1 MGIKRKKKV
10 GARPQKVNIRKEGT
24 SASRGL
30 EVGCAA
36 KDADARSLTAASP
49 ARQLRERGRAAGGI
63 DIRVGYATA
72 AAAGISGD
80 AAVSCGLPGGS
91 RALIL
96 SDGMGK
102 GIKAAAGSRLV
113 VTRLRRNLKAGMP
126 VAKAIKEV
134 NRYMI
139 EQSEAGS
146 HKCAGGTAFA
156 AIKDGTDFAATR
168 SGTGYANGQIGNVV
182 EQVNPALGQSGT
194 VFAATR
200 SGTAFANGQ
209 IGKVIEQVNPA
220 SGQVNPAAGQ
230 VSSMAG
236 QGGTDYEDEDF
247 ATVDLTVIDRQSCR
261 ARFYKMGAATSFIM
275 RQGHVRKIKGAAL
288 PVGIIPRLRLTH
300 ISAVLKEGD
309 LIVMVSD
316 GITDA
321 DRKDPEACWL
331 CEYLSR
337 NIYREDFDAG
347 RLSARQIAADI
358 LAEAEA
364 RYGGRE
370 RDDLTVAAALI
381 VKAAQTV
388 QRDEE

>member
-1 MGIKRKKKV
+1 MGANRKKKV
-10 GARPQKVNIRKEGT
+10 GSKPQKINMYRKAG
-24 SASRGL
+24 
-30 EVGCAA
+30 
-36 KDADARSLTAASP
+36 ADLCQSAASP

-113 VTRLRRNLKAGMP
+113 VRRLRRNLKAGMP
-126 VAKAIKEV
+126 VAQAIKEV

-139 EQSEAGS
+139 EQAEGADMSE
-146 HKCAGGTAFA
+146 
-156 AIKDGTDFAATR
+156 
-168 SGTGYANGQIGNVV
+168 
-182 EQVNPALGQSGT
+182 E
-194 VFAATR
+194 
-200 SGTAFANGQ
+200 
-209 IGKVIEQVNPA
+209 
-220 SGQVNPAAGQ
+220 
-230 VSSMAG
+230 
-236 QGGTDYEDEDF
+236 F
-247 ATVDLTVIDRQSCR
+247 ATVDLTVIDRQSRR

-275 RQGHVRKIKGAAL
+275 RGGRVRKIKGTAL
-288 PVGIIPRLRLTH
+288 PVGIIPKLRLTH

-321 DRKDPEACWL
+321 DRNDLEARWL
-331 CEYLSR
+331 CDYLSEE
-337 NIYREDFDAG
+337 IYSADFDTG
-347 RLSARQIAADI
+347 RMSARQIAADI

-364 RYGGRE
+364 RYVGRE

-381 VKAAQTV
+381 VNGGTDGAK
-388 QRDEE
+388 E

>member
-1 MGIKRKKKV
+1 MGANRKKKV
-10 GARPQKVNIRKEGT
+10 GSKPQKVNMYRKAG
-24 SASRGL
+24 
-30 EVGCAA
+30 
-36 KDADARSLTAASP
+36 ADLCQSAASP

-126 VAKAIKEV
+126 VAAAIKEV

-139 EQSEAGS
+139 EQAEGADMSE
-146 HKCAGGTAFA
+146 
-156 AIKDGTDFAATR
+156 
-168 SGTGYANGQIGNVV
+168 
-182 EQVNPALGQSGT
+182 E
-194 VFAATR
+194 
-200 SGTAFANGQ
+200 
-209 IGKVIEQVNPA
+209 
-220 SGQVNPAAGQ
+220 
-230 VSSMAG
+230 
-236 QGGTDYEDEDF
+236 F
-247 ATVDLTVIDRQSCR
+247 ATVDLTVIDRQSRR

-275 RQGHVRKIKGAAL
+275 RGGRVRKIKGTAL
-288 PVGIIPRLRLTH
+288 PVGIIPKLRLTH

-321 DRKDPEACWL
+321 DRNDLEARWL
-331 CEYLSR
+331 CDYLSEE
-337 NIYREDFDAG
+337 IYSADFDTG
-347 RLSARQIAADI
+347 RMSARQIAADI

-364 RYGGRE
+364 RYVGRE

-381 VKAAQTV
+381 VNGGTDGAK
-388 QRDEE
+388 E

>member
-1 MGIKRKKKV
+1 MTA
-10 GARPQKVNIRKEGT
+10 ARPAAPVREG
-24 SASRGL
+24 
-30 EVGCAA
+30 
-36 KDADARSLTAASP
+36 
-49 ARQLRERGRAAGGI
+49 GRACGGI
-63 DIRVGYATA
+63 EIKVGYAAA

-80 AAVSCGLPGGS
+80 AAASCGLPGGS

-139 EQSEAGS
+139 EQAEAVS
-146 HKCAGGTAFA
+146 HKRAS
-156 AIKDGTDFAATR
+156 GTDFAP
-168 SGTGYANGQIGNVV
+168 G
-182 EQVNPALGQSGT
+182 
-194 VFAATR
+194 
-200 SGTAFANGQ
+200 
-209 IGKVIEQVNPA
+209 QVNPA
-220 SGQVNPAAGQ
+220 SGQVNPAATKVGTGFAVIQ
-230 VSSMAG
+230 D
-236 QGGTDYEDEDF
+236 GTDYGDEDF

-331 CEYLSR
+331 CDYLSR

-358 LAEAEA
+358 LKEAEA

-381 VKAAQTV
+381 VKATQTV
-388 QRDEE
+388 QGNEE

>member
-1 MGIKRKKKV
+1 M
-10 GARPQKVNIRKEGT
+10 NIRKEGT

-36 KDADARSLTAASP
+36 KDADARSLTAARP
-49 ARQLRERGRAAGGI
+49 AAPFREGGRACGGI
-63 DIRVGYATA
+63 EIKVGYAAA

-80 AAVSCGLPGGS
+80 AAASCGLPGGS

-113 VTRLRRNLKAGMP
+113 VTRLRKNLKAGMP

-139 EQSEAGS
+139 EQAEAAS
-146 HKCAGGTAFA
+146 NKSAGGTGFA
-156 AIKDGTDFAATR
+156 PGQVNPAPGQGGTDFAA
-168 SGTGYANGQIGNVV
+168 GQIVAD
-182 EQVNPALGQSGT
+182 EQKSVDGQKVADGQRDY
-194 VFAATR
+194 AA
-200 SGTAFANGQ
+200 
-209 IGKVIEQVNPA
+209 E
-220 SGQVNPAAGQ
+220 
-230 VSSMAG
+230 
-236 QGGTDYEDEDF
+236 EF

-275 RQGHVRKIKGAAL
+275 RQGRVRKIKGAAL

-321 DRKDPEACWL
+321 DRDDPEACWL
-331 CEYLSR
+331 CDYLSQ
-337 NIYREDFDAG
+337 NIYKEDFDAG

-358 LAEAEA
+358 LKEAET

-381 VKAAQTV
+381 VKATQTV

>member
-1 MGIKRKKKV
+1 M
-10 GARPQKVNIRKEGT
+10 NIRKEGT
-24 SASRGL
+24 SASCGL
-30 EVGCAA
+30 EGGCAVR
-36 KDADARSLTAASP
+36 DAATRSLTAARP
-49 ARQLRERGRAAGGI
+49 AAPAAPVREGGRACGGI
-63 DIRVGYATA
+63 DIRVGYAAA

-80 AAVSCGLPGGS
+80 AAASCGLPGGS

-139 EQSEAGS
+139 EQAEAASLKSPG
-146 HKCAGGTAFA
+146 
-156 AIKDGTDFAATR
+156 GTDFA
-168 SGTGYANGQIGNVV
+168 NGQTGSAV
-182 EQVNPALGQSGT
+182 EQVNPA
-194 VFAATR
+194 
-200 SGTAFANGQ
+200 
-209 IGKVIEQVNPA
+209 P
-220 SGQVNPAAGQ
+220 
-230 VSSMAG
+230 G
-236 QGGTDYEDEDF
+236 QGGTDFADGQKVADGQRDCADEDF

-275 RQGHVRKIKGAAL
+275 RQGRVRKIKGAAL

-321 DRKDPEACWL
+321 DMQDPEACWL
-331 CEYLSR
+331 CDYLSQ
-337 NIYREDFDAG
+337 NIYRDNFDAG

-358 LAEAEA
+358 LTEAEA

-381 VKAAQTV
+381 VKATQTV
-388 QRDEE
+388 QGNEE

>member
-1 MGIKRKKKV
+1 MGTKRKKKV

-24 SASRGL
+24 SASHGL

-49 ARQLRERGRAAGGI
+49 AAPFREGGRACGGI
-63 DIRVGYATA
+63 EIKVGYAAA

-80 AAVSCGLPGGS
+80 AAASCGLPGGS

-139 EQSEAGS
+139 EQAEAAS
-146 HKCAGGTAFA
+146 LKSPGGTDFA
-156 AIKDGTDFAATR
+156 NGQTGSAVEQVNPTPGQGGTDFAA
-168 SGTGYANGQIGNVV
+168 GQC
-182 EQVNPALGQSGT
+182 
-194 VFAATR
+194 
-200 SGTAFANGQ
+200 
-209 IGKVIEQVNPA
+209 
-220 SGQVNPAAGQ
+220 
-230 VSSMAG
+230 SSDCA
-236 QGGTDYEDEDF
+236 DEDF

-275 RQGHVRKIKGAAL
+275 RQGRVRKIKGAAL

-321 DRKDPEACWL
+321 DRQDPEACWL
-331 CEYLSR
+331 CDYLSQ
-337 NIYREDFDAG
+337 NIYRDNFDAG

-358 LAEAEA
+358 LTEAET

-381 VKAAQTV
+381 VKATQTV
-388 QRDEE
+388 QGNEE

>member
-24 SASRGL
+24 SASHGL

-49 ARQLRERGRAAGGI
+49 AAPFREGGRACGGI
-63 DIRVGYATA
+63 EIKVGYAAA

-80 AAVSCGLPGGS
+80 VAASCGLPGGS

-139 EQSEAGS
+139 EQAEAAS
-146 HKCAGGTAFA
+146 HKSAGGTGFAPDQVNPAPGQGGTAFA
-156 AIKDGTDFAATR
+156 A
-168 SGTGYANGQIGNVV
+168 GQIVAD
-182 EQVNPALGQSGT
+182 EQKIADGQK
-194 VFAATR
+194 VADRQRYYAA
-200 SGTAFANGQ
+200 
-209 IGKVIEQVNPA
+209 
-220 SGQVNPAAGQ
+220 
-230 VSSMAG
+230 
-236 QGGTDYEDEDF
+236 EDF

-331 CEYLSR
+331 CDYLSR
-337 NIYREDFDAG
+337 NIYREGFDAG

-381 VKAAQTV
+381 VKATQTV
-388 QRDEE
+388 QGNEE

>member
-1 MGIKRKKKV
+1 MGTKRKKKV
-10 GARPQKVNIRKEGT
+10 GARPQKMNIRKEGT
-24 SASRGL
+24 SASCGL
-30 EVGCAA
+30 EGGCAVR
-36 KDADARSLTAASP
+36 DAATRSLTAARPAAP
-49 ARQLRERGRAAGGI
+49 AREGGRACGGI
-63 DIRVGYATA
+63 DIRVGYAAA

-80 AAVSCGLPGGS
+80 AAASCGLPGGS

-139 EQSEAGS
+139 EQAEAAS
-146 HKCAGGTAFA
+146 HKSAGGTGF
-156 AIKDGTDFAATR
+156 
-168 SGTGYANGQIGNVV
+168 ANGQTGSAV
-182 EQVNPALGQSGT
+182 EQVNPA
-194 VFAATR
+194 
-200 SGTAFANGQ
+200 
-209 IGKVIEQVNPA
+209 P
-220 SGQVNPAAGQ
+220 
-230 VSSMAG
+230 G
-236 QGGTDYEDEDF
+236 QGGTDFADGQKVADGQRDCADEDF

-275 RQGHVRKIKGAAL
+275 RQGRVRKIKGAAL

-331 CEYLSR
+331 CDYLSQ
-337 NIYREDFDAG
+337 NIYRDNFDAG

-358 LAEAEA
+358 LTEAEA

-381 VKAAQTV
+381 VKATQTV
-388 QRDEE
+388 QGNEE

>member
-1 MGIKRKKKV
+1 M
-10 GARPQKVNIRKEGT
+10 NIRKEGT
-24 SASRGL
+24 SASCGL
-30 EVGCAA
+30 EGGCAVR
-36 KDADARSLTAASP
+36 DAATRSLTAARP
-49 ARQLRERGRAAGGI
+49 AAPAAPVREGGRACGGI
-63 DIRVGYATA
+63 DIRVGYAAA

-80 AAVSCGLPGGS
+80 AAASCGLPGGS

-139 EQSEAGS
+139 EQAEAASLKSPG
-146 HKCAGGTAFA
+146 
-156 AIKDGTDFAATR
+156 GTDFA
-168 SGTGYANGQIGNVV
+168 NGQTGSAV
-182 EQVNPALGQSGT
+182 EQVNPA
-194 VFAATR
+194 
-200 SGTAFANGQ
+200 
-209 IGKVIEQVNPA
+209 P
-220 SGQVNPAAGQ
+220 
-230 VSSMAG
+230 G
-236 QGGTDYEDEDF
+236 QGGTDFADGQCSSDCADEDF

-275 RQGHVRKIKGAAL
+275 RQGRVRKIKGAAL

-321 DRKDPEACWL
+321 DRQDPEACWL
-331 CEYLSR
+331 CDYLSQ
-337 NIYREDFDAG
+337 NIYRDNFDAG

-358 LAEAEA
+358 LTEAEA

-381 VKAAQTV
+381 VKATQTV
-388 QRDEE
+388 QGNEE

>member
-1 MGIKRKKKV
+1 MGTKRKKKV
-10 GARPQKVNIRKEGT
+10 GARPQKMNIRKEGT
-24 SASRGL
+24 SASCGL
-30 EVGCAA
+30 EGGCAVR
-36 KDADARSLTAASP
+36 DAATRSLTAARP
-49 ARQLRERGRAAGGI
+49 AAPAAPVREGGRACGGI
-63 DIRVGYATA
+63 DIRVGYAAA

-80 AAVSCGLPGGS
+80 AAASCGLPGGS

-139 EQSEAGS
+139 EQAEAAS
-146 HKCAGGTAFA
+146 LKSPGGTDFA
-156 AIKDGTDFAATR
+156 NGQTGSAVEQVNPTPGQGGTDFAA
-168 SGTGYANGQIGNVV
+168 GQC
-182 EQVNPALGQSGT
+182 
-194 VFAATR
+194 
-200 SGTAFANGQ
+200 
-209 IGKVIEQVNPA
+209 
-220 SGQVNPAAGQ
+220 
-230 VSSMAG
+230 SSDCA
-236 QGGTDYEDEDF
+236 DEDF

-275 RQGHVRKIKGAAL
+275 RQGRVRKIKGAAL

-331 CEYLSR
+331 CDYLSQ
-337 NIYREDFDAG
+337 NIYRDNFDAG

-358 LAEAEA
+358 LTEAEA

-381 VKAAQTV
+381 VKATQTV
-388 QRDEE
+388 QGNEE

>member
-24 SASRGL
+24 SASHGL

-36 KDADARSLTAASP
+36 KDADARNLTAARP
-49 ARQLRERGRAAGGI
+49 AAPFREGGRACGGI
-63 DIRVGYATA
+63 EIKVGYAAA

-80 AAVSCGLPGGS
+80 VAASCGLPGGS

-194 VFAATR
+194 GFA
-200 SGTAFANGQ
+200 
-209 IGKVIEQVNPA
+209 P
-220 SGQVNPAAGQ
+220 
-230 VSSMAG
+230 G
-236 QGGTDYEDEDF
+236 QGGTDFAAGQIVADEQKIADGQRDYAAEDF

-331 CEYLSR
+331 CDYLSR
-337 NIYREDFDAG
+337 NIYREGFDAG

-381 VKAAQTV
+381 VKATQTV
-388 QRDEE
+388 QGNEE

>member
-1 MGIKRKKKV
+1 MGTKRKKKV

-24 SASRGL
+24 SASCGL
-30 EVGCAA
+30 EGGCAVR
-36 KDADARSLTAASP
+36 DAATRSLTAARP
-49 ARQLRERGRAAGGI
+49 AAPAAPVREGGRACGGI
-63 DIRVGYATA
+63 DIRVGYAAA

-80 AAVSCGLPGGS
+80 AAASCGLPGGS

-139 EQSEAGS
+139 EQAEAASLKSPG
-146 HKCAGGTAFA
+146 
-156 AIKDGTDFAATR
+156 GTDFA
-168 SGTGYANGQIGNVV
+168 NGQTGSAV
-182 EQVNPALGQSGT
+182 EQVNPA
-194 VFAATR
+194 
-200 SGTAFANGQ
+200 
-209 IGKVIEQVNPA
+209 P
-220 SGQVNPAAGQ
+220 
-230 VSSMAG
+230 G
-236 QGGTDYEDEDF
+236 QGGTDFAAGQCSSDCADEDF

-275 RQGHVRKIKGAAL
+275 RQGRVRKIKGAAL

-331 CEYLSR
+331 CDYLSQ
-337 NIYREDFDAG
+337 NIYRDNFDAG

-358 LAEAEA
+358 LTEAET

-370 RDDLTVAAALI
+370 RDDRTVAAALI
-381 VKAAQTV
+381 VKATQTV
-388 QRDEE
+388 QGNEE

>member
-1 MGIKRKKKV
+1 MGTKRKKKV
-10 GARPQKVNIRKEGT
+10 GARPQKMNIRKEGT
-24 SASRGL
+24 SASCGL
-30 EVGCAA
+30 EGGCAVR
-36 KDADARSLTAASP
+36 DAATRSLTAARP
-49 ARQLRERGRAAGGI
+49 AAPVREGGRACGGI
-63 DIRVGYATA
+63 DIRVGYAAA

-80 AAVSCGLPGGS
+80 AAASCGLPGGS

-139 EQSEAGS
+139 EQAEAAS
-146 HKCAGGTAFA
+146 LKSPGGTDFA
-156 AIKDGTDFAATR
+156 NGQTGSAVEQVNPTPGQGGTDFAA
-168 SGTGYANGQIGNVV
+168 GQC
-182 EQVNPALGQSGT
+182 
-194 VFAATR
+194 
-200 SGTAFANGQ
+200 
-209 IGKVIEQVNPA
+209 
-220 SGQVNPAAGQ
+220 
-230 VSSMAG
+230 SSDCA
-236 QGGTDYEDEDF
+236 DEDF

-275 RQGHVRKIKGAAL
+275 RQGRVRKIKGAAL

-321 DRKDPEACWL
+321 DRQDPEACWL
-331 CEYLSR
+331 CDYLSQ
-337 NIYREDFDAG
+337 NIYRDNFDAG

-358 LAEAEA
+358 LTEAET

-381 VKAAQTV
+381 VKATQTV
-388 QRDEE
+388 QGNEE

>member
-1 MGIKRKKKV
+1 MGANRKKKV
-10 GARPQKVNIRKEGT
+10 GSKPQKVNMYRKAG
-24 SASRGL
+24 
-30 EVGCAA
+30 
-36 KDADARSLTAASP
+36 ADLCQSAASP

-113 VTRLRRNLKAGMP
+113 VRRLRRNLKAGMP
-126 VAKAIKEV
+126 VAAAIKEV

-139 EQSEAGS
+139 EQAEGADMSE
-146 HKCAGGTAFA
+146 
-156 AIKDGTDFAATR
+156 
-168 SGTGYANGQIGNVV
+168 
-182 EQVNPALGQSGT
+182 E
-194 VFAATR
+194 
-200 SGTAFANGQ
+200 
-209 IGKVIEQVNPA
+209 
-220 SGQVNPAAGQ
+220 
-230 VSSMAG
+230 
-236 QGGTDYEDEDF
+236 F
-247 ATVDLTVIDRQSCR
+247 ATVDLTVIDRQSRR

-275 RQGHVRKIKGAAL
+275 RGGRVRKIKGTAL
-288 PVGIIPRLRLTH
+288 PVGIIPKLRLTH

-321 DRKDPEACWL
+321 DRNDLEARWL
-331 CEYLSR
+331 CDYLSEE
-337 NIYREDFDAG
+337 IYSADFDTG
-347 RLSARQIAADI
+347 RMSARQIAADI

-364 RYGGRE
+364 RYVGRE

-381 VKAAQTV
+381 VNGGTDGAK
-388 QRDEE
+388 E

>member
-1 MGIKRKKKV
+1 MGTKRKKKV

-24 SASRGL
+24 SASCGL
-30 EVGCAA
+30 EGGCAVR
-36 KDADARSLTAASP
+36 DAATRSLTAARP
-49 ARQLRERGRAAGGI
+49 AAPAAPVREGGRACGGI
-63 DIRVGYATA
+63 EIRVGYAAA

-80 AAVSCGLPGGS
+80 AAASCGLPGGS

-139 EQSEAGS
+139 EQAEAASLKSPG
-146 HKCAGGTAFA
+146 
-156 AIKDGTDFAATR
+156 GTDFA
-168 SGTGYANGQIGNVV
+168 NGQTGSAV
-182 EQVNPALGQSGT
+182 EQVNPA
-194 VFAATR
+194 
-200 SGTAFANGQ
+200 
-209 IGKVIEQVNPA
+209 P
-220 SGQVNPAAGQ
+220 
-230 VSSMAG
+230 G
-236 QGGTDYEDEDF
+236 QGGTDFADGQKVADGQRDCADEDF

-275 RQGHVRKIKGAAL
+275 RQGRVRKIKGAAL

-331 CEYLSR
+331 CDYLSQ
-337 NIYREDFDAG
+337 NIYRDNFDAG

-358 LAEAEA
+358 LTEAEA

-381 VKAAQTV
+381 VKATQTV
-388 QRDEE
+388 QGNEE

>member
-1 MGIKRKKKV
+1 M
-10 GARPQKVNIRKEGT
+10 NIRKEGI

-30 EVGCAA
+30 EGGCAVR
-36 KDADARSLTAASP
+36 DAATRSLTAARP
-49 ARQLRERGRAAGGI
+49 AAPAAPVREGGRACGGI
-63 DIRVGYATA
+63 DIRVGYAAA

-80 AAVSCGLPGGS
+80 AAASCGLPGGS

-139 EQSEAGS
+139 EQAEAAS
-146 HKCAGGTAFA
+146 LKSPGGTDFA
-156 AIKDGTDFAATR
+156 NGQTGSAVEQVNPTPGQGGTDFAA
-168 SGTGYANGQIGNVV
+168 GQC
-182 EQVNPALGQSGT
+182 
-194 VFAATR
+194 
-200 SGTAFANGQ
+200 
-209 IGKVIEQVNPA
+209 
-220 SGQVNPAAGQ
+220 
-230 VSSMAG
+230 SSDCA
-236 QGGTDYEDEDF
+236 DEDF

-275 RQGHVRKIKGAAL
+275 RQGRVRKIKGAAL

-321 DRKDPEACWL
+321 DRQDPEACWL
-331 CEYLSR
+331 CDYLSQ
-337 NIYREDFDAG
+337 NIYRDNFDAG

-358 LAEAEA
+358 LTEAET

-381 VKAAQTV
+381 VKATQTV
-388 QRDEE
+388 QGNEE

>member
-1 MGIKRKKKV
+1 MGTKRKKKV

-24 SASRGL
+24 SASCGL
-30 EVGCAA
+30 EGGCAVR
-36 KDADARSLTAASP
+36 DAATRSLTAARP
-49 ARQLRERGRAAGGI
+49 AAPAAPVREGGRACGGI
-63 DIRVGYATA
+63 DIRVGYAAA

-80 AAVSCGLPGGS
+80 AAASCGLPGGS

-139 EQSEAGS
+139 EQAEAAS
-146 HKCAGGTAFA
+146 LKSPGGTDFA
-156 AIKDGTDFAATR
+156 NGQTGSAVEQVNPTPGQGGTDFAA
-168 SGTGYANGQIGNVV
+168 GQC
-182 EQVNPALGQSGT
+182 
-194 VFAATR
+194 
-200 SGTAFANGQ
+200 
-209 IGKVIEQVNPA
+209 
-220 SGQVNPAAGQ
+220 
-230 VSSMAG
+230 SSDCA
-236 QGGTDYEDEDF
+236 DEDF

-275 RQGHVRKIKGAAL
+275 RQGRVRKIKGAAL

-331 CEYLSR
+331 CDYLSQ
-337 NIYREDFDAG
+337 NIYRDNFDAG

-358 LAEAEA
+358 LTEAET

-381 VKAAQTV
+381 VKATQTV
-388 QRDEE
+388 QGNEE

>member
-1 MGIKRKKKV
+1 MDM
-10 GARPQKVNIRKEGT
+10 NKE
-24 SASRGL
+24 
-30 EVGCAA
+30 AA
-36 KDADARSLTAASP
+36 AC
-49 ARQLRERGRAAGGI
+49 I

-126 VAKAIKEV
+126 VAAAIKEV

-139 EQSEAGS
+139 EQ
-146 HKCAGGTAFA
+146 A
-156 AIKDGTDFAATR
+156 AAA
-168 SGTGYANGQIGNVV
+168 A
-182 EQVNPALGQSGT
+182 E
-194 VFAATR
+194 
-200 SGTAFANGQ
+200 
-209 IGKVIEQVNPA
+209 E
-220 SGQVNPAAGQ
+220 
-230 VSSMAG
+230 
-236 QGGTDYEDEDF
+236 F
-247 ATVDLTVIDRQSCR
+247 ATVDLTVIDRQSRR

-275 RQGHVRKIKGAAL
+275 RGGRVRKIKGAAL
-288 PVGIIPRLRLTH
+288 PVGIIPKLRLTH

-321 DRKDPEACWL
+321 DRNDLEARWL
-331 CEYLSR
+331 CDYLSEE
-337 NIYREDFDAG
+337 IYSADFDTG
-347 RLSARQIAADI
+347 RMSARQIAADI

-381 VKAAQTV
+381 VNGGTDGAK
-388 QRDEE
+388 E

>member
-1 MGIKRKKKV
+1 MYRKA
-10 GARPQKVNIRKEGT
+10 GADLCQ
-24 SASRGL
+24 S
-30 EVGCAA
+30 
-36 KDADARSLTAASP
+36 AASP

-80 AAVSCGLPGGS
+80 AAVSCGLTGGS

-126 VAKAIKEV
+126 VAQAIKEV

-139 EQSEAGS
+139 EQAES
-146 HKCAGGTAFA
+146 A
-156 AIKDGTDFAATR
+156 AAKLSAGTDFEAK
-168 SGTGYANGQIGNVV
+168 
-182 EQVNPALGQSGT
+182 QSG
-194 VFAATR
+194 
-200 SGTAFANGQ
+200 SQ
-209 IGKVIEQVNPA
+209 
-220 SGQVNPAAGQ
+220 AGQ
-230 VSSMAG
+230 AAMECAA
-236 QGGTDYEDEDF
+236 QGCGFSEDF
-247 ATVDLTVIDRQSCR
+247 ATVDLTVIDRQSRR

-275 RQGHVRKIKGAAL
+275 RGGRVRKIKGTAL
-288 PVGIIPRLRLTH
+288 PVGIIPKLRLTH

-321 DRKDPEACWL
+321 DRNDLEARWL
-331 CEYLSR
+331 CDYLSEE
-337 NIYREDFDAG
+337 IYSADFDTG
-347 RLSARQIAADI
+347 RMSARQIAADI

-364 RYGGRE
+364 RYVGRE

-381 VKAAQTV
+381 VNGGTDGAK
-388 QRDEE
+388 E

>member
-1 MGIKRKKKV
+1 MRKKV
-10 GARPQKVNIRKEGT
+10 GPRPQKVNIRKAPEET
-24 SASRGL
+24 
-30 EVGCAA
+30 
-36 KDADARSLTAASP
+36 
-49 ARQLRERGRAAGGI
+49 GGI
-63 DIRVGYATA
+63 GIRIGYASA

-80 AAVSCGLPGGS
+80 AAASCGLPGGS

-139 EQSEAGS
+139 EQAEAASLKSPG
-146 HKCAGGTAFA
+146 
-156 AIKDGTDFAATR
+156 GTDFA
-168 SGTGYANGQIGNVV
+168 NGQTGSAV
-182 EQVNPALGQSGT
+182 EQVNPA
-194 VFAATR
+194 
-200 SGTAFANGQ
+200 
-209 IGKVIEQVNPA
+209 P
-220 SGQVNPAAGQ
+220 
-230 VSSMAG
+230 G
-236 QGGTDYEDEDF
+236 QGGTDFADGQKVADGQRDCADEDF

-275 RQGHVRKIKGAAL
+275 RQGRVRKIKGAAL

-321 DRKDPEACWL
+321 DRQDPEACWL
-331 CEYLSR
+331 CDYLSQ
-337 NIYREDFDAG
+337 NIYRDNFDAG

-358 LAEAEA
+358 LTEAEA

-381 VKAAQTV
+381 VKATQTV
-388 QRDEE
+388 QGNEE

>member
-1 MGIKRKKKV
+1 M
-10 GARPQKVNIRKEGT
+10 NIRKEGT
-24 SASRGL
+24 SASCGL
-30 EVGCAA
+30 EGGCAVR
-36 KDADARSLTAASP
+36 DAATRSLTAARP
-49 ARQLRERGRAAGGI
+49 AAPAAPVREGGRACGGI
-63 DIRVGYATA
+63 EIKVGYAAA

-80 AAVSCGLPGGS
+80 VAASCGLPGGS

-182 EQVNPALGQSGT
+182 EQVNPVPVQSGT
-194 VFAATR
+194 DFAD
-200 SGTAFANGQ
+200 GQ
-209 IGKVIEQVNPA
+209 KVA
-220 SGQVNPAAGQ
+220 DGQRDCA
-230 VSSMAG
+230 
-236 QGGTDYEDEDF
+236 DEDF

-275 RQGHVRKIKGAAL
+275 RQGRVRKIKGAAL

-331 CEYLSR
+331 CDYLSQ
-337 NIYREDFDAG
+337 NIYRDNFDAG

-358 LAEAEA
+358 LTEAET

-381 VKAAQTV
+381 VKATQTV
-388 QRDEE
+388 QGNEE

>member
-1 MGIKRKKKV
+1 M
-10 GARPQKVNIRKEGT
+10 NIRKEGT
-24 SASRGL
+24 SASCGL
-30 EVGCAA
+30 EGGCAVR
-36 KDADARSLTAASP
+36 DAATRSLTAARP
-49 ARQLRERGRAAGGI
+49 AAPVREGGRACGGI
-63 DIRVGYATA
+63 DIRVGYAAA

-80 AAVSCGLPGGS
+80 AAASCGLPGGS

-139 EQSEAGS
+139 EQAEAAS
-146 HKCAGGTAFA
+146 HKSAGGTGFA
-156 AIKDGTDFAATR
+156 PDQVNPAPGQGGTDFAA
-168 SGTGYANGQIGNVV
+168 GQIVADEQKIANGQKI
-182 EQVNPALGQSGT
+182 ADGQK
-194 VFAATR
+194 VAD
-200 SGTAFANGQ
+200 GQ
-209 IGKVIEQVNPA
+209 RDCA
-220 SGQVNPAAGQ
+220 
-230 VSSMAG
+230 
-236 QGGTDYEDEDF
+236 DEDF

-275 RQGHVRKIKGAAL
+275 RQGRVRKIKGAAL

-331 CEYLSR
+331 CDYLSQ
-337 NIYREDFDAG
+337 NIYRDNFDAG

-358 LAEAEA
+358 LTEAET

-381 VKAAQTV
+381 VKATQTV
-388 QRDEE
+388 QGNEE